1 LDFEIIGRHFDVT
14 SEMKSY
20 VDSRLSKLP
29 KFFGRIHGLRAI
41 LALDGDVYQ
50 AEFIAN
56 LVKGDTVVAKAH
68 ERDVYAAVD
77 AACDKLESQ
86 FRRYKDKLREHRVK
100 IEAEEG
106 VSAPVEEGQEE
117 IL

>member
-1 LDFEIIGRHFDVT
+1 MEFEIIGRHFDVT
-14 SEMKSY
+14 SEIKSH

-56 LVKGDTVVAKAH
+56 LVKGDTVVAKAR
-68 ERDVYAAVD
+68 ERDVYVAVD

-86 FRRYKDKLREHRVK
+86 FRRYKDKLREHRVRV
-100 IEAEEG
+100 EAEEG
-106 VSAPVEEGQEE
+106 VSAPVEEGEEE